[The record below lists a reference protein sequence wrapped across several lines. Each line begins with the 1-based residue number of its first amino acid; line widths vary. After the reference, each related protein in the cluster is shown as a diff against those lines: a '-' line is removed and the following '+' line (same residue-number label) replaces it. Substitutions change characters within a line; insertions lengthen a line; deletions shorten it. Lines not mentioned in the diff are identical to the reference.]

1 MASTDSRRSKKD
13 FKSGKIT
20 KSLLKSKLK
29 QKSKHTKAQIQ
40 KLDRDL
46 QHISDIHQELAKDA
60 TAKKSVKTLDAG
72 DLRAD
77 LHKDEISQIESKRAE
92 EDLQSQL
99 ETLTG
104 MSLDKV

>member
-1 MASTDSRRSKKD
+1 MVSTDSRRSNKD
-13 FKSGKIT
+13 CKSRRVT

-46 QHISDIHQELAKDA
+46 QQISDIHQELAKNA
-60 TAKKSVKTLDAG
+60 TAKKSVKTLDTG
-72 DLRAD
+72 KLRAD
-77 LHKDEISQIESKRAE
+77 LQKDEISQIESKRAE